1 MMQLPH
7 DTDSSIGHLTGNF
20 APVDHEVTVDTLPA
34 TGRIP
39 AELDGHYLRNGP
51 NPRNGSPHWFMGEG
65 MLHGVRLRDGKA
77 QWYRNRWVRTSAFDG
92 DPTPLYDPATGN
104 RNLHV
109 ANANTHIVGHA
120 GHLLALVESSLPWEV
135 NRELDTL
142 GVYDFGGAL
151 TNSMTAHPKTCPAT
165 GELHFFGYGSLTAP
179 HVRYHRADA
188 GGTLVVDQPI
198 DVPGLTM
205 MHDFA
210 ITERYVLFL
219 DLPVVF
225 SLELAQQGTMPYRWD
240 PGYGARIGV
249 LRRDDPAAGVRWFEI
264 APCYVFHV
272 ANAFDTGGVITLHA
286 VRYESMWVGSS
297 SAFDDH
303 GTLHEWTIDLTRD
316 RITERPLDDR
326 SSEFPRIDDASTGL
340 PHSTVYAVGSHHLTG
355 YDVDSGR
362 HRTREF
368 GPDQPGEAVFV
379 PSSTGAGYLL
389 LFVYR
394 AETATSDLV
403 ILDAGEVTAP
413 PLAEIHLGVRVPTG
427 FHGNWF
433 PDTGAA
439 G

>member
-1 MMQLPH
+1 MQLPH
-7 DTDSSIGHLTGNF
+7 DTDSSRGHLEGNF
-20 APVDHEVTVDTLPA
+20 APVGHEVTVETLPV

-39 AELDGHYLRNGP
+39 AELAGRYLRNGP
-51 NPRNGSPHWFMGEG
+51 NPRNGSPHWFLGEG
-65 MLHGVRLRDGKA
+65 MLHGVRLRDGTA
-77 QWYRNRWVRTSAFDG
+77 EWYRNRWVRTGKFEG
-92 DPTPLYDPATGN
+92 DATPLYDPATGN

-109 ANANTHIVGHA
+109 AKANTHIVAHA

-135 NRELDTL
+135 TGELDTL
-142 GVYDFGGAL
+142 GVYDFGAAL
-151 TNSMTAHPKTCPAT
+151 TNSMTAHPKTCPRT

-198 DVPGLTM
+198 EVPGLTM

-225 SLELAQQGTMPYRWD
+225 SLELARQGTMPYRWD

-249 LRRDDPAAGVRWFEI
+249 LRRDDPSAPVRWFEI

-272 ANAFDTGGVITLHA
+272 ANAFDTGDVITLHA

-297 SAFDDH
+297 SAFDAQ
-303 GTLHEWTIDLTRD
+303 GTLHEWSIDLTRELV
-316 RITERPLDDR
+316 TERALDDR
-326 SSEFPRIDDASTGL
+326 AVEFPRIDDASTGL
-340 PHSTVYAVGSHHLTG
+340 QHSTVYAVGSHHLTG
-355 YDVDSGR
+355 YDMQAVQ
-362 HRTREF
+362 HRTHEF
-368 GPDQPGEAVFV
+368 GTDEPGEAVFV

-389 LFVYR
+389 LFVFR
-394 AETATSDLV
+394 PRTATSDLV
-403 ILDAGEVTAP
+403 ILDAGDPAAP
-413 PLAEIHLGVRVPTG
+413 PLAQVHLGVRVPTG

-433 PDTGAA
+433 PDTDPAS
-439 G
+439 